1 MSLPHVVNYELPFNA
16 EDYVHRIGRTGRAGN
31 DGHAISLV
39 SRDEENL
46 LAGIEQLIKRPLPM
60 IWLTGFEPA
69 FDEDLSRNGNPR
81 KARAKAK
88 AKAKAQAVYGIRKT
102 KKQ

>member
-1 MSLPHVVNYELPFNA
+1 ARWVNFELPVMP
-16 EDYVHRIGRTGRAGN
+16 EDAVHRMGRAGRAVN
-31 DGHAISLV
+31 YGHALSLV

-46 LAGIEQLIKRPLPM
+46 LAGIEQLIKRPRPM
-60 IWLTGFEPA
+60 IWLTGFEPV
-69 FDEDLSRNGNPR
+69 FDEDLSRSGNPR